1 MAKQTVLPRDEELLT
16 KYFDYREQLVF
27 KGRGVP
33 VTGTERAT
41 IVELM
46 NWLCERYNIR
56 SKMLD
61 RKDACA
67 ARKEVACEK

>member
-27 KGRGVP
+27 KGKGEP
-33 VTGTERAT
+33 VTGSERNT
-41 IVELM
+41 IVQVM
-46 NWLCERYNIR
+46 SWLCERYNIR

-61 RKDACA
+61 RKDACE
-67 ARKEVACEK
+67 ARKENAI

>member
-16 KYFDYREQLVF
+16 KYFDYREVMVL
-27 KGRGVP
+27 KGKGTL
-33 VTGTERAT
+33 VTGAERAT

-46 NWLCERYNIR
+46 HWLCERYNIR

-61 RKDACA
+61 RKDATA
-67 ARKEVACEK
+67 ARKEAHG